1 MDSTLQTRKA
11 YQNHRDNQRERILE
25 AAQELFIGSG
35 IDSVTLAAIARSARL
50 SRVTL
55 YEYFPDKH
63 EIAWAVFQKVVAD
76 VSGSLGV
83 NAGQETSSGYQQLEA
98 FFEARLGLLA
108 AYPDHLRY
116 IAVFNFLYAREG
128 GGARM
133 RSLLEQ
139 ALPGYYGLPA
149 DWIRSGIADG
159 SIRPDVNADLCAA
172 AIFNLLSGIDARFSL
187 MVSVVQEEYG
197 YGVIEMYRE
206 ICRNFLRGIR
216 AE

>member
-1 MDSTLQTRKA
+1 MKRGWDCL
-11 YQNHRDNQRERILE
+11 
-25 AAQELFIGSG
+25 
-35 IDSVTLAAIARSARL
+35 V
-50 SRVTL
+50 
-55 YEYFPDKH
+55 
-63 EIAWAVFQKVVAD
+63 
-76 VSGSLGV
+76 
-83 NAGQETSSGYQQLEA
+83 
-98 FFEARLGLLA
+98 

-116 IAVFNFLYAREG
+116 IAVFNILYAREG

-133 RSLLEQ
+133 RSVLEQ

-197 YGVIEMYRE
+197 YGVVEMYRE
-206 ICRNFLRGIR
+206 ICRNFLRGIQ
-216 AE
+216 AG